1 MRKEPVRIIL
11 VGGFLGAGKTTLLA
25 RAAEQLVRRGKRVGL
40 VTNDQAKNLVDNAL
54 LRQDGY
60 SVQEVAGGCFCCRIG
75 DLLGAAD
82 RLLAEQ
88 RPDVLIGEP
97 VGSCTDLSAT
107 VLQPLKDL
115 YGERFRVAPFSV
127 LADPERLRQALGEGA
142 PQPFPESVTYIFLK
156 QLEEADLIVINK
168 ADTLGP
174 GELAEVRTLLAR
186 RFPGRPVMAMSA
198 AGGSGVEEWLATA
211 LGDAPAGSRVVP
223 VDYDVYAE
231 GEAALGWLNAVAA
244 LHADGEADWRIFCE
258 EFLEHVRAQLQSRGA
273 EVAHAKVLLSARG
286 CEVAA
291 NLTGNHA
298 DVSVRGDAASAAIEA
313 QMVINV
319 RAHIAPDDLRAVV
332 EASLQAA
339 AGQWCVAT
347 IESMQHFAPSR
358 PQPVHRYT
366 GVIERPS
373 HGRKH

>member
-1 MRKEPVRIIL
+1 MQKDPVRLIL

-25 RAAEQLVRRGKRVGL
+25 RAAEQLARQGKRVGL
-40 VTNDQAKNLVDNAL
+40 ITNDQARGLVDTAL

-60 SVQEVAGGCFCCRIG
+60 SVREVAGGCFCCRIG

-82 RLLAEQ
+82 LLLAEQ
-88 RPDVLIGEP
+88 RVDVLIGEP

-168 ADTLGP
+168 VDTLSP
-174 GELAEVRTLLAR
+174 QEFEEIRTLVER
-186 RFPGRPVMAMSA
+186 RFPGRPLMTMSA
-198 AGGSGVEEWLATA
+198 ADGSGVDEWLAA
-211 LGDAPAGSRVVP
+211 VLADAPAGSRVVP

-231 GEAALGWLNAVAA
+231 GEAALGWLNAVASLCA
-244 LHADGEADWRIFCE
+244 EGEADWRAFCE
-258 EFLEHVRAQLQSRGA
+258 EFLGEVRSRLQLRGA

-291 NLTGNHA
+291 NLTGNAA
-298 DVSVRGDAASAAIEA
+298 DISVRGDAACAAIEA
-313 QMVINV
+313 QLVINV

-347 IESMQHFAPSR
+347 IESLQHFAPSR
-358 PQPVHRYT
+358 PQPVHRY
-366 GVIERPS
+366 ERPV
-373 HGRKH
+373 